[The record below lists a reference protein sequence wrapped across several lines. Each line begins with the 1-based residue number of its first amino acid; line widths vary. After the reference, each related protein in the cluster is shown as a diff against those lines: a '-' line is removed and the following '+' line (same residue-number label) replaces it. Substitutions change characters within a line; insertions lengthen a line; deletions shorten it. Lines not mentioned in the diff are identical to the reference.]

1 MVVIMIGVR
10 WLGRKRKIQKMY
22 NFLKGRVLAAPDT
35 TLNVTHTMVDL
46 EAEFGQIDEETW
58 KKINEVRTG
67 QKEIGFYED
76 DFLYWKKM

>member
-1 MVVIMIGVR
+1 
-10 WLGRKRKIQKMY
+10 
-22 NFLKGRVLAAPDT
+22 
-35 TLNVTHTMVDL
+35 MVDL